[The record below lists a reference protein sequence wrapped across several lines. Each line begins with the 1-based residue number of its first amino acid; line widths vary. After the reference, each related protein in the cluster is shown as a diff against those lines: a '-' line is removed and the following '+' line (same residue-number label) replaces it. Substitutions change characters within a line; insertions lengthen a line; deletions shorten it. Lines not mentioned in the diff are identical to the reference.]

1 MTRRLLFLTLSIVSI
16 TTSLT
21 GMERLRRALC
31 CCCIGGGATDV
42 ELPVAIPVIESRVIA
57 IHTTLSKMARERP
70 DILRSLYIHCKRP
83 EYTFIPEAKDYLE
96 QVAFLVDHAGTVTD
110 HDRPIILDL
119 LLPSERILDPEDWY
133 FQQRVL
139 DFVRHYGE
147 YARSIQESTLR
158 TPTAAVETPAG
169 LLRVLYATYG
179 LIENESAITGDER
192 RRLSRSIP
200 ATAEDIGTF
209 RIKPAELFGKSP
221 SPVYARPI

>member
-1 MTRRLLFLTLSIVSI
+1 MTRKLLLLTLSIVSI

-31 CCCIGGGATDV
+31 CCCIGGAATDV

-83 EYTFIPEAKDYLE
+83 EYTFTPEVKDYLE
-96 QVAFLVDHAGTVTD
+96 QVAYLIDHAGTVTD
-110 HDRPIILDL
+110 SDRTIILDL
-119 LLPSERILDPEDWY
+119 LLTSERILDTNDWY

-139 DFVRHYGE
+139 DFVSRYTE
-147 YARSIQESTLR
+147 YARSLQESTLR
-158 TPTAAVETPAG
+158 APTAAVEPPDG
-169 LLRVLYATYG
+169 LLRTLYATYG
-179 LIENESAITGDER
+179 LIENESAMTGEER
-192 RRLSRSIP
+192 RRLSRAIP
-200 ATAEDIGTF
+200 ATAEDIGAF
-209 RIKPAELFGKSP
+209 ILKAPELFGKSP